1 MDVYIVCVCVSVS
14 ASVPLVFL
22 SVPVAVKSRR
32 CLQWWV
38 VDVSGG

>member
-32 CLQWWV
+32 CLQCWV